1 MAVHRL
7 VKLVAIALGAIVLTI
22 ATSRIERLGPDQA
35 VYCALGK
42 SADGH
47 QIWCPEP
54 VLNAGWP
61 APYLYDTPGISVER
75 QLHFVEDSLRTGP
88 FLADSAFFALL
99 LIGFYRIFSK
109 LSKALRRSGRGA
121 AGGIGSPRS

>member
-1 MAVHRL
+1 MRRIVHAAL
-7 VKLVAIALGAIVLTI
+7 IAGGALTLAIA
-22 ATSRIERLGPDQA
+22 SSWIERYGPDQA

-47 QIWCPEP
+47 EIWCPEP

-61 APYLYDTPGISVER
+61 APFLYDTPGISVER
-75 QLHFVEDSLRTGP
+75 QLSFMEDSFRSGP

-99 LIGFYRIFSK
+99 LMAFSSLFSQL
-109 LSKALRRSGRGA
+109 LSRFARGGSDRSS
-121 AGGIGSPRS
+121 SPS

>member
-1 MAVHRL
+1 MAVQRL
-7 VKLVAIALGAIVLTI
+7 VKYIAIALGAFALTI

-42 SADGH
+42 SVDGH

-75 QLHFVEDSLRTGP
+75 KLHFMEDSLRTGP

-99 LIGFYRIFSK
+99 LIGLSRIFSK
-109 LSKALRRSGRGA
+109 VSKALRRSGRSG